1 MSSDLA
7 ERMGATSGAA
17 GLQSKRGMVGRRV
30 IVSGVCVMLLL
41 IGAYYAYQWWRVG
54 RFVMTTD
61 DAYVGGNVTPLAA
74 HVSGFVAAIPVADNH
89 YVHRGQVVVQL
100 NSNDLRAAV
109 ARGEALVSQR
119 RAAVAALQAR
129 YQAQHAVIAEAASVL
144 RAKQSLAQFATDTAT
159 RYRHLAGGGAAS
171 KEDIQH
177 SADAA
182 ETAKATVSAAHAR
195 LVAARGQLA
204 VLATEITAAE
214 ATVTAAEAD
223 LRLMRI
229 DQAYATI
236 TAPIDGYVAD
246 RYAQRGAFVA
256 AGTTLLSIVPAHGLW
271 VDANFKEDDLA
282 RIKPGDPARIVADE
296 LPGRVFYGHVV
307 SLAPATGAIFS
318 VIPPQNATGNFTK
331 IVQRVPV
338 RIALD
343 GSAQTLGLLRP
354 GLSTTVR
361 VDTKSSP
368 AHRR

>member
-7 ERMGATSGAA
+7 ERTGATSGAV

-30 IVSGVCVMLLL
+30 IVIGVCVMLLL

-109 ARGEALVSQR
+109 A
-119 RAAVAALQAR
+119 ALQAR

-144 RAKQSLAQFATDTAT
+144 RAKQALAQFATDTAT

-182 ETAKATVSAAHAR
+182 ETANATVSAAHAR